1 MFLRIVVQRLK
12 MLRKLPARSVLQ
24 NYLFYNKMLYSA
36 IVPAK
41 EFIVDK
47 TIFFKKIQL
56 NLKSISVTLAASAEK
71 LL

>member
-47 TIFFKKIQL
+47 TIFLKKIQL